1 MARNTYEND
10 EILEDKFDA
19 KQLKRLGGYI
29 RPYTGKMLL
38 VLFLMLSSSGL
49 TMFIPKFLQI
59 EMDTYIPNGDIHG
72 IVILT
77 LIAAVIVV
85 YAVVSL
91 RTLRRRL
98 DRISFIRYER
108 ISLLICRNCPL
119 VIMMTV
125 HMGRFRYVWLIMS
138 TI

>member
-77 LIAAVIVV
+77 LIDPA
-85 YAVVSL
+85 
-91 RTLRRRL
+91 
-98 DRISFIRYER
+98 D
-108 ISLLICRNCPL
+108 
-119 VIMMTV
+119 
-125 HMGRFRYVWLIMS
+125 
-138 TI
+138 

>member
-49 TMFIPKFLQI
+49 TMFIPRFFDL
-59 EMDTYIPNGDIHG
+59 DFDR
-72 IVILT
+72 
-77 LIAAVIVV
+77 
-85 YAVVSL
+85 SS
-91 RTLRRRL
+91 
-98 DRISFIRYER
+98 DRIVCSSQSAYIGNTFDAGCTGYHSSDTRGSLCSFAGTA
-108 ISLLICRNCPL
+108 L
-119 VIMMTV
+119 
-125 HMGRFRYVWLIMS
+125 
-138 TI
+138 

>member
-1 MARNTYEND
+1 
-10 EILEDKFDA
+10 
-19 KQLKRLGGYI
+19 
-29 RPYTGKMLL
+29 
-38 VLFLMLSSSGL
+38 
-49 TMFIPKFLQI
+49 MFIPKFLQI

-91 RTLRRRL
+91 RIKVTLTTQVGQDIIHQIREDL
-98 DRISFIRYER
+98 FAHLQELPFSYYDDR
-108 ISLLICRNCPL
+108 P
-119 VIMMTV
+119 
-125 HMGRFRYVWLIMS
+125 HGRFRYVWLIMS

>member
-91 RTLRRRL
+91 RIKVTLTTQVGQDIIHQIREDL
-98 DRISFIRYER
+98 FCSFAGTA
-108 ISLLICRNCPL
+108 L
-119 VIMMTV
+119 
-125 HMGRFRYVWLIMS
+125 
-138 TI
+138 